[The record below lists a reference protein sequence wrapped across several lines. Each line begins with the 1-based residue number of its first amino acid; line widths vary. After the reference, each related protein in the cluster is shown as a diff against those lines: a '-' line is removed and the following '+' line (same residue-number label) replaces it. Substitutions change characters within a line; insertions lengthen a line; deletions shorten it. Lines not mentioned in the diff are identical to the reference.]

1 MGAIMTALPPHG
13 YRQALKNSQAAQ
25 CKHRLLNGAT
35 PEELIAEGYAAGAV
49 IQAQEELKK

>member
-1 MGAIMTALPPHG
+1 MAALPPHG

-35 PEELIAEGYAAGAV
+35 PEELIEEGYAAGAV